1 MLLREFCLMSSL
13 DTHTYTGTHTHTQFH
28 HCGWSHFYT
37 PLTAHHIHSSV
48 SLSLFLQMYIALLCF
63 ALLAR
68 SSFSAP
74 LLTGLS
80 VIHPSSLL
88 SPLSFFL
95 PLSLLSPL
103 ALHVCVCPPRTFALH
118 NYFSAFTSSRSATAV
133 MI

>member
-63 ALLAR
+63 ARSLAR
-68 SSFSAP
+68 LFQRPSSLVCPS
-74 LLTGLS
+74 S
-80 VIHPSSLL
+80 IHPSLL
-88 SPLSFFL
+88 PPLSFFL

-118 NYFSAFTSSRSATAV
+118 NYFSAFTSSRFATAV

>member
-63 ALLAR
+63 ARSLVFFSAAPHWFVRHPSIRPSFLPSL
-68 SSFSAP
+68 SSF
-74 LLTGLS
+74 LS
-80 VIHPSSLL
+80 VSSL
-88 SPLSFFL
+88 P
-95 PLSLLSPL
+95 SLCMY
-103 ALHVCVCPPRTFALH
+103 VCVLPGHLPFII
-118 NYFSAFTSSRSATAV
+118 TSQPSPAAASQQQ
-133 MI
+133 